1 MKFYFEENRSVDV
14 YGPMKNRHSWNRNIS
29 KFDECNSLYV
39 VKMRN
44 IIYKYIYIICYNDI

>member
-1 MKFYFEENRSVDV
+1 MKFYFKENRSVDV

-39 VKMRN
+39 VKIRN